1 MATRTISNTGGN
13 WNAVG
18 TWVEGVVPINGDAVV
33 ATATSGQ
40 LTVNVASACT
50 SIDFTNYTNT
60 LTMTSGLTVSG
71 NVTLVIAMTIAGAG
85 VLSVIATGTLT
96 SNGKT
101 WSSGLLFAGT
111 SQTYTLADA
120 WTVTGTLTCNATTA
134 LTVNG
139 STLNMSGNFTVG
151 AAGIVGTTSL
161 VMNGT
166 GTWSGAGTTRN
177 NLTFNTAG
185 TIIIGSVSYNTGTL
199 TYTTGTVITTGST
212 LSIAASTTLNTNGI
226 IWNNITFTASTTHT
240 LTSNLTLSGAWLQ
253 NSGVVLTLNGF
264 QVNVGSSI
272 TSSGAATT
280 SGTTNF
286 LISGNT
292 NINLPGTGGFK
303 NNLTINSSGTV
314 TLAALVY
321 SVGTLTYTA
330 GTMSIGT
337 SPLSINGSCTLNTSG
352 MTWYSILIIAAST
365 ITLTSDLYTGLGSV
379 FNFNVSGATTTLN
392 GFTIYI
398 GGSLGNAGGGANSPI
413 FTGTSN
419 FVMTGTGNLGN
430 AITNN
435 IGLIIKNN
443 LTINTAGT
451 ITILGYLRYSTGTL
465 TYTAG
470 TVNASTN
477 LSTLQLNTASSP
489 TLNTSGINWYNVTIS
504 TVSQTVTINSLLNI
518 TNTLTTSVTT
528 IFAGTSGWTTLNFS
542 SITAGV
548 THTLASTKT
557 YTITGLFTITGT
569 SASRIIFVS
578 SIPASQAILTLT
590 NNGTSS
596 QDIDFC
602 NATDID
608 SSAGLKI
615 WSYKG
620 VLSNATNWAVMP
632 TQPQTIASAG

>member
-60 LTMTSGLTVSG
+60 LTMSNGLTVGG
-71 NVTLVIAMTIAGAG
+71 NVTLVTSMTIAGASA
-85 VLSVIATGTLT
+85 LTITTTATLT
-96 SNGKT
+96 SNTKT
-101 WSSGLLFAGT
+101 WPNALTFNGSSGT
-111 SQTYTLADA
+111 ITLADA
-120 WTVTGTLTCNATTA
+120 WTVTGTVSTGIANGVYNGFSITIGGGLAAT
-134 LTVNG
+134 
-139 STLNMSGNFTVG
+139 STM
-151 AAGIVGTTSL
+151 APGTTNFIL
-161 VMNGT
+161 NGT
-166 GTWSGAGTTRN
+166 GTWSGAGSIAN
-177 NLTFNTAG
+177 NLTINTAG
-185 TIIIGSVSYNTGTL
+185 TITIGNIVYRIGTL
-199 TYTTGTVITTGST
+199 TYTTGTVITTGSILT
-212 LSIAASTTLNTNGI
+212 IVTGTTLNTNGI

-240 LTSNLTLSGAWLQ
+240 LTSNLTLSGTWLQ
-253 NSGVVLTLNGF
+253 NGGVVLTVNGF
-264 QVNVGSSI
+264 QVNVGSAI
-272 TSSGAATT
+272 TSGGAGSTL
-280 SGTTNF
+280 GTTNF

-292 NINLPGTGGFK
+292 NINLLGTGGFK

-477 LSTLQLNTASSP
+477 LSTLQLDTASSP

-504 TVSQTVTINSLLNI
+504 TVSQTITINSLLNI

-569 SASRIIFVS
+569 SASRIVFVS

-596 QDIDFC
+596 QNIDFC

-632 TQPQTIASAG
+632 TQPGTVSYIT